1 MADNNEQQERKLID
15 YNLLV
20 KYDELIKNWFNVQ
33 LVYAEQSDID
43 ALFDEPNNQ

>member
-1 MADNNEQQERKLID
+1 MADNNAQQERKLID

-20 KYDELIKNWFNVQ
+20 KYDELIKNWFDVQ

-43 ALFDEPNNQ
+43 ALFNEPNNQ